1 MEGAILCS
9 WVAPDLLGVHTAF
22 LGKYWVWGI
31 WENEGE
37 IERKRLGD
45 KRQLQIPKRPPGEQK
60 EAQLELTQVFW
71 VVTGPSLLATGV
83 FQKGGAG
90 DWGLLAASPT
100 TVAGPLVTL
109 KTIAPSP

>member
-45 KRQLQIPKRPPGEQK
+45 KCQLQIPKSPPGEQR

-83 FQKGGAG
+83 FQKGGGAG
-90 DWGLLAASPT
+90 ACWLHLLQQWQDP
-100 TVAGPLVTL
+100 
-109 KTIAPSP
+109 